1 MRTIVMLLA
10 LVVPAMAQEQPRSTH
25 WGAGGQLP
33 SARPAREDAHQRA
46 LRKYD
51 ANRDGKLDDAE
62 REIMRKAKKSG
73 RF

>member
-1 MRTIVMLLA
+1 MRTIVILLA

-25 WGAGGQLP
+25 WGAGGQMP
-33 SARPAREDAHQRA
+33 TAKPTREDAHQRA

-62 REIMRKAKKSG
+62 REAMRKAKKSG
-73 RF
+73 RS

>member
-1 MRTIVMLLA
+1 MLLA

-33 SARPAREDAHQRA
+33 SARPTREDAHQRA

-73 RF
+73 RS